1 MRTVALAVTGLVTM
15 TLPDAAHADGKLG
28 LLPTGT
34 YKCALP
40 GNAAGK
46 AWIDQPA
53 NDFTI
58 RSGSRYSSAKGSG
71 TYLMEGKRVVFTRGP
86 MRGTAMMRISS
97 GLLQVVG
104 EEGKLGRLRCQRIR
118 TARD

>member
-1 MRTVALAVTGLVTM
+1 MRTVALALAGLVSM
-15 TLPDAAHADGKLG
+15 ALPDAAHADGKLG
-28 LLPTGT
+28 LLPTGS

-40 GNAAGK
+40 GHAAGR

-58 RSGSRYSSAKGSG
+58 RSGSRYSSARGSG

-86 MRGTAMMRISS
+86 MRGTAMLRISS

-104 EEGKLGRLRCQRIR
+104 DEGKLGRLRCQRVGS
-118 TARD
+118 TRD